1 MNMTDK
7 ILKISLFA
15 VLAFSQTPAFAEDGP
30 MVVEGKSVFQE
41 RVGYR
46 DLDLRVGED
55 QRILRKRVFAAS
67 DRVCVAADGPNYRSN
82 VTMSGS
88 ARVPGGLNCADLSF
102 RAARP
107 QIRAAIA
114 RAQSGEQ
121 VALGDIVIGIKQGK

>member
-88 ARVPGGLNCADLSF
+88 ARVPGGLNCCSGRYRDWHQTRQVTLNL
-102 RAARP
+102 RYLRP
-107 QIRAAIA
+107 FSSNR
-114 RAQSGEQ
+114 RNPN
-121 VALGDIVIGIKQGK
+121 LG

>member
-1 MNMTDK
+1 MTDK

-15 VLAFSQTPAFAEDGP
+15 ALAFSQAPTYAEDGP
-30 MVVEGKSVFQE
+30 MVVEGKSIYQE

-46 DLDLRVGED
+46 DLDLRIRDD

-67 DRVCVAADGPNYRSN
+67 DRVCVAADGPNYRDN
-82 VTMSGS
+82 FTTSGH
-88 ARVPGGLNCADLSF
+88 AGVPAGLHCADLSF

-114 RAQSGEQ
+114 LAESGQ
-121 VALGDIVIGIKQGK
+121 RVALGDIVIGIKQGK